1 MHDTL
6 SSSGLIA
13 LFATVFLA
21 SAVEMVEALTI
32 VVAVGTT
39 KGWRSALEGVGA
51 ALALLAALVAL
62 FGPTMARI
70 PLSGLRI
77 FVGTVLLIFGLQ
89 WWRKAILRTVGLK
102 AKHDEDAIYAEMVAE
117 LEGVPAAR
125 RDAAA
130 FMMAFKGVFLEGV
143 EVVVTVITLGSSAHR
158 LDVATYG
165 AASAVVLVAIVGL
178 IVTRQLS
185 NVPENAMKMVVGIML
200 VSYGTFWIGEGVG
213 LRWPGSDVAL
223 LILAGVFA
231 GFTWLFTTWLAR
243 TAPVKTGT
251 AH

>member
-1 MHDTL
+1 
-6 SSSGLIA
+6 
-13 LFATVFLA
+13 
-21 SAVEMVEALTI
+21 
-32 VVAVGTT
+32 
-39 KGWRSALEGVGA
+39 
-51 ALALLAALVAL
+51 
-62 FGPTMARI
+62 
-70 PLSGLRI
+70 
-77 FVGTVLLIFGLQ
+77 
-89 WWRKAILRTVGLK
+89 
-102 AKHDEDAIYAEMVAE
+102 MVAE

-213 LRWPGSDVAL
+213 LQWPGSDVAL

-231 GFTWLFTTWLAR
+231 GFTWLFTTWLAH
-243 TAPVKTGT
+243 TTPVKTG
-251 AH
+251 AVH

>member
-1 MHDTL
+1 MHTTL
-6 SSSGLIA
+6 STSGLIA

-62 FGPTMARI
+62 FGPTMAHI

-213 LRWPGSDVAL
+213 LQWPGSDVAL

-243 TAPVKTGT
+243 ATPVKTG
-251 AH
+251 AVH

>member
-1 MHDTL
+1 MHTTL
-6 SSSGLIA
+6 STSGLIA

-62 FGPTMARI
+62 FGPTMAHI

-213 LRWPGSDVAL
+213 LQWPGSDVAL
-223 LILAGVFA
+223 LVLAGVFA

-243 TAPVKTGT
+243 TTPVKTG
-251 AH
+251 AVH